1 MPGLQ
6 HLTLIGNKLT
16 NKGLKAIHDGCPH
29 LESLDPCQSYNVD
42 LRGDIAKQCGWIHNL
57 RHPLDP
63 FDGYGSDFLVEDDY
77 YAYSDDSMCSD
88 DSSDYSYYS
97 PSPPPPRYWT
107 RGPKPNWLELPCAI
121 LTEILIKL
129 GAIEMIVSAQ
139 KVCTLW
145 HDVCTDPSTWTR
157 VDIRSSRYLPNMPY
171 NLTKICHHAI
181 DLSRGGCVDISLQS
195 GCQLRRLRV
204 MYCWSISDE
213 GMAEAARTMPFL
225 ETFEYCFGNFDKNT
239 LMSIGMNCPCLTTFI
254 YGKGGK
260 GQCIRD
266 ADGGAFAIAKFMPG
280 LRRLSL
286 FGNGLT
292 NKGLGAILDG
302 CPQLE
307 SLDLRDCYNIVLKS
321 SDLEKKWERIKDM
334 RWPQVATA
342 SGFNGY
348 DLSFDPLDR
357 CSKYN
362 YLDDSSDYLDEHSV
376 HDYEGNTYNHW
387 DFYGY

>member
-1 MPGLQ
+1 MDLMLWLRTTVM
-6 HLTLIGNKLT
+6 LTLMTLWVLMNRLT
-16 NKGLKAIHDGCPH
+16 TLTTP
-29 LESLDPCQSYNVD
+29 LPC
-42 LRGDIAKQCGWIHNL
+42 H
-57 RHPLDP
+57 HH
-63 FDGYGSDFLVEDDY
+63 
-77 YAYSDDSMCSD
+77 
-88 DSSDYSYYS
+88 
-97 PSPPPPRYWT
+97 YWT
-107 RGPKPNWLELPCAI
+107 RGPKPNWFELPRAI
-121 LTEILIKL
+121 LPEILIKL

-145 HDVCTDPSTWTR
+145 HDVCTDPSTWTSI
-157 VDIRSSRYLPNMPY
+157 DIRSSRYLPNMPY
-171 NLTKICHHAI
+171 DLTKNCHHAI
-181 DLSRGGCVDISLQS
+181 DLSRGGCVDISLES
-195 GCQLRRLRV
+195 LGDDDLLNHIIERGCQLRRLRV

-213 GMAEAARTMPFL
+213 GMAEAARRMPFL
-225 ETFEYCFGNFDKNT
+225 ETFEYCFG
-239 LMSIGMNCPCLTTFI
+239 GR
-254 YGKGGK
+254 

-266 ADGGAFAIAKFMPG
+266 ADGGAFAIAKYMPG

-292 NKGLGAILDG
+292 NKGLGAILNG

-321 SDLEKKWERIKDM
+321 SDLEKKCERIKDM

-362 YLDDSSDYLDEHSV
+362 YLDDSSDYSDEHSV
-376 HDYEGNTYNHW
+376 NDYEGNTYNHW